1 MRIDKMKHFF
11 RLPGKEYVIKTSKKY
26 LLILIISVF
35 ISMFFMK
42 NLQPVLIVAKYN
54 VNVLFIVLILYS
66 PIVLIEADCNTDIS
80 ISNFKFLYIFLIIFS
95 FFQLSGI
102 IYKTQFTIGVEINEN
117 YKI

>member
-1 MRIDKMKHFF
+1 MRV
-11 RLPGKEYVIKTSKKY
+11 GKR
-26 LLILIISVF
+26 IS
-35 ISMFFMK
+35 
-42 NLQPVLIVAKYN
+42 VLIVAKCN
-54 VNVLFIVLILYS
+54 VNGEELKSLKEMKGVLIVAKCNVNILFIVLVLYP
-66 PIVLIEADCNTDIS
+66 PIVLIEANCNTDIS

>member
-1 MRIDKMKHFF
+1 
-11 RLPGKEYVIKTSKKY
+11 
-26 LLILIISVF
+26 
-35 ISMFFMK
+35 MFFMK

-54 VNVLFIVLILYS
+54 VNILFIVLILYS

>member
-1 MRIDKMKHFF
+1 MHSQVSINS
-11 RLPGKEYVIKTSKKY
+11 SKVYCKY
-26 LLILIISVF
+26 NRKSFEGVKSF
-35 ISMFFMK
+35 
-42 NLQPVLIVAKYN
+42 VLIVAKYN
-54 VNVLFIVLILYS
+54 VNIFFIVLILYS

>member
-1 MRIDKMKHFF
+1 
-11 RLPGKEYVIKTSKKY
+11 
-26 LLILIISVF
+26 
-35 ISMFFMK
+35 MFGTRDG
-42 NLQPVLIVAKYN
+42 VLIVAKYN
-54 VNVLFIVLILYS
+54 VNILFIVLILYS
-66 PIVLIEADCNTDIS
+66 PIILIEADCNTDIS